1 MGWRDQ
7 GHLEVAASCFLPSL
21 GWQHPISDPI
31 RVQRPQT
38 LSETLSRSSRVGQGT
53 SFQTQFSEQ
62 LTERLLPGTRLHPA
76 LVQGARR
83 GEQGSGQA
91 GHTAHGRR
99 VWREGGK

>member
-38 LSETLSRSSRVGQGT
+38 LSETLSRSSRAGQGT

-62 LTERLLPGTRLHPA
+62 LTERLLPGTRLRPA